1 MYTTAATA
9 CSTLNSQTSGNYDLY
24 LNFVKERNQMRKKF
38 RLFEPIYVNR
48 YDPSFRKEGSEF
60 RHTFFGIKK

>member
-1 MYTTAATA
+1 
-9 CSTLNSQTSGNYDLY
+9 
-24 LNFVKERNQMRKKF
+24 MRKKF